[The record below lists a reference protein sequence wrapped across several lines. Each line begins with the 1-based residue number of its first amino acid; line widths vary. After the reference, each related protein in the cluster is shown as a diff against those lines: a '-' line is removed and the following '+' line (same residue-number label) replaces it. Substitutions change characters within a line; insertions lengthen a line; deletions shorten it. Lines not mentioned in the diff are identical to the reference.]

1 MDDQQWTLVDT
12 EVTIVNRKKSYQ
24 IPKQKLSS
32 IPYFVKLFSD
42 SNCGTT
48 KIELDLDESSFDN
61 IVDFILNDHLSI
73 SMESAFSMIETVD
86 YLGMDEIKQKY
97 HDYFQSN
104 FNIKL
109 LEEYLDF
116 YESHKY
122 QEMFTEKKLYSFIAK
137 YFLPISNTRDFLN
150 FSVSLL
156 ERILKLKLVVSY
168 EYQIVEAIH
177 RWSGFYQKARRQ
189 YLPKLIKFVNF
200 CHLTYGDMQNVTY
213 MLAQSGFNIHTLQF
227 NVHSFHACRPKLC
240 GSDCESPRFHFKT
253 LIAVYEFDENTIE
266 IRRLTGPNLWTKNG
280 RFTRDEKISNSLIV
294 ADHIFDIIYD
304 SGRKGI
310 RVDWSTKK
318 FKALKMF
325 GDDNSYY
332 GQIHKYMN
340 MYITQDIQDPYRL
353 SGMITESK
361 MVTRYGLSLSPTRL
375 EFISLGDHL
384 EGICCGHELPCE
396 SNQSGFYPSVNPAY
410 YNSDSKQHY
419 YYLPSLDYRQLSS
432 CTLQGP
438 AETRSCF
445 SLDQTSIN
453 INCSHPEKILYFLT
467 KQDFSLHFLRGFRS
481 KKLDYSF
488 LKSFIGSDSLDHI
501 ELTSHNN
508 SVLICNKKTK
518 TIYSHIMGTDT
529 WQFMSEIVSPQKM
542 ITIASINLHSE

>member
-97 HDYFQSN
+97 LNLHQSN
-104 FNIKL
+104 FNIKR
-109 LEEYLDF
+109 LEGYLNF

-122 QEMFTEKKLYSFIAK
+122 QEMFTEEKLNSFIEK
-137 YFLPISNTRDFLN
+137 YFLPISNTRAFLN

-177 RWSGFYQKARRQ
+177 RWIGIDENCRWMFNEGERQQ
-189 YLPKLIKFVNF
+189 YLPQLLKLVNF
-200 CHLTYGDMQNVTY
+200 CHLKDGEVRNITSK
-213 MLAQSGFNIHTLQF
+213 LANFGFNIYALQL
-227 NVHSFHACRPKLC
+227 NVHSSHACHSKLC
-240 GSDCESPRFHFKT
+240 GSDCESTRHHCKP
-253 LIAVYEFDENTIE
+253 LIAIYELDKNTFE

-280 RFTRDEKISNSLIV
+280 RFTRDETISNSLIV

-332 GQIHKYMN
+332 GQAHKY
-340 MYITQDIQDPYRL
+340 ITHDSIRGHTQAI
-353 SGMITESK
+353 IKKSK
-361 MVTRYGLSLSPTRL
+361 MRPEHGGSTIVTRFESICL
-375 EFISLGDHL
+375 DNHL
-384 EGICCGHELPCE
+384 EGICYGKKLPRDFLDRHIQPKIYPATKDIRCKQNYFYFE
-396 SNQSGFYPSVNPAY
+396 SI
-410 YNSDSKQHY
+410 
-419 YYLPSLDYRQLSS
+419 DYRQLSS
-432 CTLQGP
+432 CMFQKSVQS
-438 AETRSCF
+438 RSCYVYHIDVNENPTKVMY
-445 SLDQTSIN
+445 L
-453 INCSHPEKILYFLT
+453 LT
-467 KQDFSLHFLRGFRS
+467 KHDFSCHF
-481 KKLDYSF
+481 
-488 LKSFIGSDSLDHI
+488 
-501 ELTSHNN
+501 HNHAKVKN
-508 SVLICNKKTK
+508 SI
-518 TIYSHIMGTDT
+518 IR
-529 WQFMSEIVSPQKM
+529 F
-542 ITIASINLHSE
+542 